1 MRCFAK
7 AHAHTE
13 ALMSDLENMAACVVG
28 GLAMGSW
35 DSWSLSLPSMR
46 SRKLACERGS
56 FRGFEC
62 HVSALRKIAAAAW
75 AGTRRHYRA
84 FNYYKPH
91 IYIPLSST
99 THPRHHYSHHP
110 ICSACHGLRFP
121 TSQLHR
127 RHLVCWSLLGAC
139 SNGFLCETSI
149 FSQTPLLV
157 CRTTQRYSTSIP
169 LTLLPPRT
177 IVCDS

>member
-1 MRCFAK
+1 
-7 AHAHTE
+7 
-13 ALMSDLENMAACVVG
+13 MSDWENMAACVVG

>member
-84 FNYYKPH
+84 FNYKPH
-91 IYIPLSST
+91 IYIPLSHPPPTRVTITPT
-99 THPRHHYSHHP
+99 TPF
-110 ICSACHGLRFP
+110 A
-121 TSQLHR
+121 
-127 RHLVCWSLLGAC
+127 
-139 SNGFLCETSI
+139 
-149 FSQTPLLV
+149 LLV
-157 CRTTQRYSTSIP
+157 TDYASR
-169 LTLLPPRT
+169 LLNCT
-177 IVCDS
+177 GDT